1 MADRTC
7 AEYTSQK
14 EGIDMSR
21 LNIYT
26 QDQVDG
32 ANLDNKIPQGSDLT
46 AKGGAIMDHNIS
58 LYTYISLWLELFKKN
73 EVKSGTFDRLIQSNE
88 SLGRY
93 PIGKEKVR
101 DVSALDIQF
110 YINQITN
117 DGYSFSTIKKQ
128 LELIRAALRKAVSL
142 RIITDNPAN
151 EIGMPSKNIL
161 KKPKEVLAY
170 DEKEQKRLQQ
180 YIEEHAY
187 DNAILCAAFMIETGL
202 RSGEAL
208 ALEWSNV
215 DTERHRCHVCATV
228 VNPHIPSKAYVQNT
242 PKTDASIRTVP
253 LNVRATTIL
262 NAIKRRATSEFV
274 FGDSD
279 SKSGRLEYPTLIR
292 KIKRMCRETNV
303 PYRGAHVFRHTFA
316 TNCYYK
322 GIDIKIL
329 SKLLGHS
336 DVKVTY
342 NTYINLYGDG
352 FDDMYAAL
360 CL

>member
-1 MADRTC
+1 MKRRGH
-7 AEYTSQK
+7 YTP
-14 EGIDMSR
+14 
-21 LNIYT
+21 L
-26 QDQVDG
+26 QVDG
-32 ANLDNKIPQGSDLT
+32 TNLDNYNIPQGSD
-46 AKGGAIMDHNIS
+46 KGVDIMDNTIS
-58 LYTYISLWLELFKKN
+58 LYQYIYLWLNLFKKN
-73 EVKSGTFDRLIQSNE
+73 EVKSGTYDRLLQSNE

-93 PIGKEKVR
+93 SIGTERVC
-101 DVSALDIQF
+101 DVTPLDIQF
-110 YINQITN
+110 YINQITKE
-117 DGYSFSTIKKQ
+117 GYSFSTIKKQ
-128 LELIRAALRKAVSL
+128 LELLRASLRKAVKL
-142 RIITDNPAN
+142 KLIPDNPAM
-151 EIGMPSKNIL
+151 EIGMPNSKLI

-170 DEKEQKRLQQ
+170 DNNDQKKLQK
-180 YIEEHAY
+180 YIEEHTF
-187 DNAILCAAFMIETGL
+187 DNAIMCVAFMVETGL

-208 ALEWSNV
+208 ALRWSDV
-215 DTERHRCHVCATV
+215 DTDKHRCHICATI
-228 VNPHIPSKAYVQNT
+228 VNPHIPSKAYVQDT
-242 PKTDASIRTVP
+242 PKTDSSIRTIP

-262 NAIKRRATSEFV
+262 NVLKRRASSEFV
-274 FGDSD
+274 FGDST
-279 SKSGRLEYPTLIR
+279 SKSTRLEYPTLIR
-292 KIKRMCRETNV
+292 TIKRMCRDSGV